1 MSTKRVQEI
10 ETICP
15 CGGEVRHTNVFITDK
30 HELLIIGVCP
40 NCMEAVKN
48 TRPLKEIRRLSNILA
63 QNKPEETPP
72 IVKLEDK
79 SVSDSGKEEDKSF
92 LKRLGITETDGQD
105 EAGTG

>member
-10 ETICP
+10 ETICS

-48 TRPLKEIRRLSNILA
+48 TRPLKELRRLCNILA

-72 IVKLEDK
+72 TPKLEDK
-79 SVSDSGKEEDKSF
+79 PVPGAEKEEDKSF
-92 LKRLGITETDGQD
+92 LQRLGIAETDGQD